1 MPVSPIR
8 ISLGAALL
16 ASLALA
22 GCGGGATNTNYSGST
37 VTGQVLMG
45 ANSPVNGNGTNN
57 VCAYAIVNGQGNP
70 LTTTVTPYTSYGTVL
85 DCVPS
90 AADGSFSMNLT
101 SFYGPVLL
109 QVVGGTYSYN
119 GASQALN
126 SLTSTALNLAA
137 SASNAA
143 LATNASLQAMVN
155 VGGGGT
161 VTANITPLTTF
172 AVARITPNS
181 GLTLA
186 NYTASL
192 QDIAGQFGLG
202 GLALATAVPTAGDAY
217 DKALIGVDQ
226 YLLNMGTTL
235 GTTDDP
241 YGANLLNW
249 TNLGSATTAGTVSA
263 DYSTAYNQANGTTG
277 VSFNFN

>member
-16 ASLALA
+16 ASLTLA
-22 GCGGGATNTNYSGST
+22 GCGGGSTNTNYSGST

-45 ANSPVNGNGTNN
+45 ANSPVNGNGTDN

-192 QDIAGQFGLG
+192 LHIAGQFSLG
-202 GLALATAVPTAGDAY
+202 SLALATAVPTAGDAY

-226 YLLNMGTTL
+226 YLLNMGATL
-235 GTTDDP
+235 GATNDP

-249 TNLGSATTAGTVSA
+249 TNLATASA

>member
-1 MPVSPIR
+1 MQLSRLR

-16 ASLALA
+16 GSLALA
-22 GCGGGATNTNYSGST
+22 GCGGGTSSTNYEGST

-45 ANSPVNGNGTNN
+45 AATGGGAVNGNGTNN

-70 LTTTVTPYTSYGTVL
+70 LTTTVTPYTSYGTLLV
-85 DCVPS
+85 CVPS
-90 AADGSFSMNLT
+90 GADGSFSMNLT

-109 QVVGGTYSYN
+109 QVVGGTYSYK
-119 GASQALN
+119 GTSYGLN
-126 SLTSTALNLAA
+126 SLTSTELNLAA

-143 LATNASLQAMVN
+143 LATNASLQAMVS

-161 VTANITPLTTF
+161 VSANITPLTTF

-181 GLTLA
+181 GLTMA
-186 NYTASL
+186 NYDASL
-192 QDIAGQFGLG
+192 QHIAGQFGLG
-202 GLALATAVPTAGDAY
+202 SLALATAAPTAGDAY
-217 DKALIGVDQ
+217 DQALLGVDQ
-226 YLLNMGTTL
+226 YLFNMGTTL
-235 GTTDDP
+235 GATNDP

-249 TNLGSATTAGTVSA
+249 TNLATVST
-263 DYSTAYNQANGTTG
+263 DYSAAYNTANGTTG